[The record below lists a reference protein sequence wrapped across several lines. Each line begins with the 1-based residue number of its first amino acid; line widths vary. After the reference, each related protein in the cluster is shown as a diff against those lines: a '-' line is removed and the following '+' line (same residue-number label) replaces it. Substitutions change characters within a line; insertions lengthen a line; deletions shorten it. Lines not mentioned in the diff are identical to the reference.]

1 MKARL
6 IIGSLVIVVLAVSG
20 YDTLMGLSN
29 TKRGKD
35 LYAKHCTNCH
45 RKDGS
50 GIKSVYPPLKNAD
63 YIRKY
68 DSQELLRGMLFGRS
82 GKITVNGV
90 TYNGVM
96 TTELDASLGDDDIAS
111 ILNYVYLELN
121 GMNKAVSA
129 KDVKSARKAG
139 KLPKK

>member
-6 IIGSLVIVVLAVSG
+6 IIGSLVIVVLSVSG
-20 YDTLMGLSN
+20 FDTLMGLSN

-35 LYAKHCTNCH
+35 LYSKHCSNCH

-63 YIRKY
+63 YIKKN

-82 GKITVNGV
+82 GKITVNGAS
-90 TYNGVM
+90 YNGVM
-96 TTELDASLGDDDIAS
+96 TTEIDASLGDEDIAS

-129 KDVKSARKAG
+129 KDVKTARRAG